1 MLIIS
6 NHAGDK
12 DETICYSYDIAD
24 PTKPVLIGKARQDGF
39 YNTSRKIGDTV
50 YVFSDTYIK
59 TRYNKIVA
67 AEEIIWRNGCLR

>member
-39 YNTSRKIGDTV
+39 YNTSRKSAI
-50 YVFSDTYIK
+50 
-59 TRYNKIVA
+59 RYMFFQTHI
-67 AEEIIWRNGCLR
+67 